1 VVVDCLVSVARNSG
15 GPAGVRLRKKL
26 RAIIDS
32 ACTRETRGRNI
43 AFGRLSISFAFRQM
57 AFEGS
62 CLMVSN
68 SAELCQMVA
77 VVGFNLETRELGK
90 MKEQLSSGED

>member
-1 VVVDCLVSVARNSG
+1 
-15 GPAGVRLRKKL
+15 
-26 RAIIDS
+26 
-32 ACTRETRGRNI
+32 
-43 AFGRLSISFAFRQM
+43 M

-62 CLMVSN
+62 CLIQI
-68 SAELCQMVA
+68 ELCQMVA